1 MESIVGSVH
10 PVDCAGK
17 MGDVIFYHSRLGHHA
32 GQNYSKNIRLAVLTE
47 FALTPEALPDNELR
61 SEACLRGDI
70 WYGWS
75 RRVQAAAAEA
85 TTARL

>member
-1 MESIVGSVH
+1 
-10 PVDCAGK
+10 

-47 FALTPEALPDNELR
+47 FALTPEALPELL